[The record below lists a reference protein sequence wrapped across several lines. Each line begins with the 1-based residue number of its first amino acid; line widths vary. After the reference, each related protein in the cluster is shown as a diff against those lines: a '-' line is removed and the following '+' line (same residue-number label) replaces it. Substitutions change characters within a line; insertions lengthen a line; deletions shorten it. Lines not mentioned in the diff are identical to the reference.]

1 MFDSFHLSD
10 PDVDGQCSTDFFLA
24 TGGSP
29 VPQLCGLNTGQ
40 HRKYFRSYRVSHGK
54 VGFDIFRIFNL
65 KIHFAMRDPVVL
77 LQFHKKLLNQLPTY
91 LVIIRGHS
99 TTTWKRRGGVL

>member
-40 HRKYFRSYRVSHGK
+40 HRNIICLYS
-54 VGFDIFRIFNL
+54 FDFTRIFSVNFE
-65 KIHFAMRDPVVL
+65 IYSGYM
-77 LQFHKKLLNQLPTY
+77 LP
-91 LVIIRGHS
+91 H
-99 TTTWKRRGGVL
+99 

>member
-10 PDVDGQCSTDFFLA
+10 PDIDGQCSTDFFLA

-40 HRKYFRSYRVSHGK
+40 HRKYFRSHRVSHGK
-54 VGFDIFRIFNL
+54 VGFFELTD
-65 KIHFAMRDPVVL
+65 
-77 LQFHKKLLNQLPTY
+77 
-91 LVIIRGHS
+91 
-99 TTTWKRRGGVL
+99 